1 MTSHKLVIAE
11 KPSVA
16 MIIGKVLNARK
27 RQDGYIEGNGYII
40 SWCIGHLVA
49 PAPPDEYDDKY
60 RRWDMLNLPI
70 IPEEWQY
77 DVLKGTSKQF
87 NTIKKLMK
95 RKDVTEVI
103 CATDAGREGEYI
115 FRLVYNAAE
124 CKKPF
129 KRLWISSLEEQ
140 AIREGFKNLHDGH
153 EFDNMYHAA
162 SARSKA
168 DWLIGMNMTRLY
180 SLKNNMTLN
189 IGRVQTPVLNMLVER
204 ERNIIDFKPESYYS
218 VELDCGSFKAVSDK
232 IQDKAEAEHIALKC
246 SDTTAEVTETV
257 TESKSTA
264 PPKLYDL
271 TLLQRDANRIFG
283 YTAKQTLD
291 VAQKLYEQKLITYP
305 RTDSRYIT
313 ADVAG
318 TIPDLFRI
326 AAKNIDI
333 SADFVPD
340 AKRITDGSKVS
351 DHHALL
357 PTRTAEN
364 VDISVLSAEEQN
376 VFRLICKQLVISVAE
391 PYKYDMVKIELVC
404 GDTIF
409 RASGKTVIN
418 LGWKRYQSGEQ
429 VESDV
434 EKNLPQMIKGET
446 FGGVTAEVKEHQT
459 TPPKR
464 YTEDTLLSAMENAVK
479 SQTAE
484 RSGLGTPATR
494 AGILENL
501 VTRGFAERKGKS
513 ILPTD
518 KGRQLI
524 ALIPDSLKSAE
535 TTAEWEAALTDIAN
549 GKMTEQEFV
558 DEICAFISG
567 LVAEVRNGG

>member
-1 MTSHKLVIAE
+1 MAIRLVIAE

-16 MIIGKVLNARK
+16 MTIGKVLNARK
-27 RQDGYIEGNGYII
+27 RQDGYIEGNGYIV

-49 PAPPDEYDDKY
+49 PAPPDEYGDEY
-60 RRWDMLNLPI
+60 RKWDMSVLPI
-70 IPEEWQY
+70 IPEVWKY

-87 NTIKKLMK
+87 NVLKKLMR
-95 RKDVTEVI
+95 RKDVSDVI

-124 CKKPF
+124 CKKPI
-129 KRLWISSLEEQ
+129 KRLWISSLEERSIK
-140 AIREGFKNLHDGH
+140 AGFENLRESS

-168 DWLIGMNMTRLY
+168 DWLIGMNMTRLF
-180 SLKNNMTLN
+180 SLKNNQTLN
-189 IGRVQTPVLNMLVER
+189 IGRVQTPVLNMVVQR
-204 ERNIIDFKPESYYS
+204 EQEIVNFKPESYYS
-218 VELDCGSFKAVSDK
+218 VELNCGTFTAVPDK
-232 IQDKAEAEHIALKC
+232 IADKTEAENIALKC
-246 SDTTAEVTETV
+246 SGAMAEVIETV
-257 TESKSTA
+257 TETKSAA

-271 TLLQRDANRIFG
+271 TSLQRDANRIFG

-291 VAQKLYEQKLITYP
+291 IAQRLYEQKLITYP

-313 ADVAG
+313 ADVAEA
-318 TIPDLFRI
+318 ISDLFRI

-333 SADFVPD
+333 SADFMPD

-357 PTRTAEN
+357 PTKTAEN
-364 VDISVLSAEEQN
+364 ADMSVISKDGKN
-376 VFRLICKQLVISVAE
+376 IFKLICKQLVISVAE
-391 PYKYDMVKIELVC
+391 PYMYDMVKVELVC
-404 GDTIF
+404 GNNVF
-409 RASGKTVIN
+409 RTKGKTVTN
-418 LGWKRYQSGEQ
+418 MGWKKYTADEP
-429 VESDV
+429 VVNDTEV
-434 EKNLPQMIKGET
+434 ALPKMSKGET
-446 FGGVTAEVKEHQT
+446 FGGVTAEIKEHQT

-479 SQTAE
+479 SKFAE

-494 AGILENL
+494 AAILENL
-501 VTRGFAERKGKS
+501 VTRGFAERKGKN
-513 ILPTD
+513 IIPTG

-524 ALIPDSLKSAE
+524 ANVPDSLKSAE

-549 GKMTEQEFV
+549 GIKTEQEFV
-558 DEICAFISG
+558 DEICDFISD
-567 LVAEVRNGG
+567 LVAEVRNG